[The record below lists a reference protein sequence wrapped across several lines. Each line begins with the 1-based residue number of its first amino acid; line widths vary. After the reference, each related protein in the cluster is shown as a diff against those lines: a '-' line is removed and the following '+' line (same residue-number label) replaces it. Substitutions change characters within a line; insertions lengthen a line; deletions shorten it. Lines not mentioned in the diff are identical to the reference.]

1 MGADMTHLKTRDQQ
15 RGATA
20 LGMLTI
26 LIILG
31 LGLYAVIRLV
41 PVYIDY
47 YEVVSAMEKVSN
59 ETKAADTSPDKIKF
73 ALNRHWLIEDIGTF
87 DYKDMQIRKSGSGY
101 EMTAEYRAEVP
112 FIGNVSL
119 AVDFYKSV
127 TVE

>member
-1 MGADMTHLKTRDQQ
+1 MTHLKTRDQQ
-15 RGATA
+15 RGATT

-31 LGLYAVIRLV
+31 LGLYGVIRLV
-41 PVYIDY
+41 PVYLDY
-47 YEVVSAMEKVSN
+47 FEVVSAMEKVSK
-59 ETKAADTSPDKIKF
+59 ETRAAETSPDKIMF
-73 ALNRHWLIEDIGTF
+73 ALNRHWLIEDISTF

-101 EMTAEYRAEVP
+101 EMTADYRTEVP

-119 AVDFYKSV
+119 LVTFYKSV